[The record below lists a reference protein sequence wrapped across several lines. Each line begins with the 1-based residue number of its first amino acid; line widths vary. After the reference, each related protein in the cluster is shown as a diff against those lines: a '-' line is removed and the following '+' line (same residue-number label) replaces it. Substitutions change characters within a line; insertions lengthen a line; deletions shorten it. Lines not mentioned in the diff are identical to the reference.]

1 MDQES
6 AVHIIQNH
14 HSVQGYYPEYQYQNV
29 VNIGGKYLGP
39 YVPYIGKSYIDIR
52 PRILIY
58 AMSQN
63 LARNSR
69 LIGVWLK
76 NQDKGLLRQYYD
88 PNTPYVHVYPYDN
101 GHLKVIAAL
110 TLYFYPETR
119 FDTDQN
125 VDDLVVITNFVKFS
139 FYREGKNGKRLDAN
153 PPLAIYDDMW
163 DNYCR
168 YEVSVLQPDIVIGVG
183 NEVSN
188 AIKRNLERD
197 NAHNI
202 MVLKVPFPGRL
213 NLNARWVPKGRGL
226 IKTKNYYPATDI
238 SEMQALLKG
247 TPDSKGWVDRAIK
260 TDWYY
265 FKEMKAQISEQLT
278 KYV

>member
-1 MDQES
+1 LDQES
-6 AVHIIQNH
+6 AVCSLQNH
-14 HSVQGYYPEYQYQNV
+14 HSVQRYHPEYQYQNI
-29 VNIGGKYLGP
+29 VNIGGEYLVP
-39 YVPYIGKSYIDIR
+39 YIPYIGKLYFDIR

-63 LARNSR
+63 LGRASR
-69 LIGVWLK
+69 LISIWL
-76 NQDKGLLRQYYD
+76 NSQDKGMLRQYHD
-88 PNTPYVHVYPYDN
+88 SDTPHVHVHPYDD

-110 TLYFYPETR
+110 ALHSHPETY
-119 FDTDQN
+119 FDADQN

-183 NEVSN
+183 NEVAN

-213 NLNARWVPKGRGL
+213 NLNARWVPKGREL
-226 IKTKNYYPATDI
+226 MRTENYDPSADI
-238 SEMQALLKG
+238 SEMRALVRG
-247 TPDSKGWVDRAIK
+247 TPDSKGWLDRAIK